1 MPRGR
6 KSGLPAEQLAFLE
19 EHFGEFEKQQAVGGL
34 LTFWPKV
41 TRLWFQKWPVEL
53 ELGLPL
59 LSMDGVMIEDSN
71 LPAEHQLAVGKA
83 QAARKVVSEIQYFE
97 ILQEKSLATG
107 GGTSGSS
114 ATPGM
119 QQLLKGLVQ
128 NHTRKWQRDELW
140 QKLHPE
146 LVESALQAAG
156 FSGLMGV
163 ASANETVE
171 ERQARIKM
179 GRKAQLALRRKVVKS
194 QIGAGTEE
202 QLAELEALYEKQEVK
217 GKAPPAAGPQRDIN
231 CEGIDKMGPLL
242 REMHSILHATTGWVG
257 GTVMTG
263 PVPNQ
268 GGQIGTQSYC
278 FGATP
283 AGNTFEQAHAR
294 WDDAVTKPLR
304 QFGRRVFDQEA
315 RQAVVL
321 QAPPTTEAP
330 AVEAPVIDVEGGSPR
345 LEAME
350 KGAKRPRKRRTG
362 KKQVVSKITEGYD
375 TSLPAPMPSNDDAD
389 TDFDFG
395 GGDDWAYNGADTA
408 PGDIPIDPALLPVAN
423 ALPTPPRPIPHPA
436 YKGAQ
441 FGPPLSSAEPDTGPS
456 DTKRVGLR
464 FHLHST
470 LDLTSDSRNPTP
482 GGTQSGGYICPWYTS
497 HGIYTISSAPRSY
510 CADNSRYGA
519 YSPVESFSTSYSYT
533 CYSSPYADAC
543 RSNPERTSSSHPRLP
558 RRPLLALDPR
568 RPLLLALHRRPPLA
582 APWRLLLAG
591 PQKMLPLRH
600 RALLATTPIWPLW
613 STWTIGPIAR
623 RLARR
628 QILCGIL
635 GVVVEA
641 RRVVEEQ
648 QGVEGAVGVV
658 VRVAGVVACVAVGAV
673 IPLLLDTPP
682 PITAA
687 EKKAIRAGEMARG
700 KAAALQKRLLHN
712 DAGPHDLVIF
722 PRPPA
727 GTEPLRP
734 LHNAAGPH
742 DLVIVPRPPAATEPP
757 RPSRVRRAAVRE
769 GFVLETKKVRTLD
782 EIRAE
787 KAAREEAAGKE
798 GKGKRKRKAEVEN
811 AEPVGPPRKKRMLP
825 AVSHRARADSGGGGG
840 GIWGV
845 AGHAER
851 LEASN
856 AVHARTAGAGAA
868 VFGNCGGAEREYGAC
883 GARADGRGS
892 GGGILAIAGG
902 ADRLQMRWRAQ
913 DGQTSPPDEPLS
925 LR

>member
-1 MPRGR
+1 MRRKMGDKCDFAGCSYDATATLMPRGR

-83 QAARKVVSEIQYFE
+83 QAARKVSS
-97 ILQEKSLATG
+97 KKKRLATG

-179 GRKAQLALRRKVVKS
+179 GRKAQLALRRKVMKS

-217 GKAPPAAGPQRDIN
+217 GKAPPAAGTPAGYQL
-231 CEGIDKMGPLL
+231 GIDKMGPLL

-441 FGPPLSSAEPDTGPS
+441 FGPPLSSAEPDTQAQGSGGLFEITPLSLNSGAQATLNALVS
-456 DTKRVGLR
+456 DFIYTPL
-464 FHLHST
+464 
-470 LDLTSDSRNPTP
+470 LTSPPTP
-482 GGTQSGGYICPWYTS
+482 VTPHLAGHRAGVT
-497 HGIYTISSAPRSY
+497 SAPGTHRTIR
-510 CADNSRYGA
+510 CIQ
-519 YSPVESFSTSYSYT
+519 PLESFSTSYSYT
-533 CYSSPYADAC
+533 FIPRPTPTAAARTPNAPLPRTPDVPVTPRSLATPTPAACSPAAPPPGARPTPPPAPRPTPAPAARSPVAPPPCGTPENASIAPSGTARDHTDLAPVEHMDDWADCPETRPA
-543 RSNPERTSSSHPRLP
+543 SNPLRNTRGGG
-558 RRPLLALDPR
+558 RG
-568 RPLLLALHRRPPLA
+568 A
-582 APWRLLLAG
+582 AG
-591 PQKMLPLRH
+591 GQ
-600 RALLATTPIWPLW
+600 
-613 STWTIGPIAR
+613 
-623 RLARR
+623 
-628 QILCGIL
+628 
-635 GVVVEA
+635 
-641 RRVVEEQ
+641 EQ

-658 VRVAGVVACVAVGAV
+658 VRVAGVVARVAV
-673 IPLLLDTPP
+673 IPLPLDTLP

-700 KAAALQKRLLHN
+700 KAAALQKRLLRN

-742 DLVIVPRPPAATEPP
+742 DLVIVPCPPAATEPP
-757 RPSRVRRAAVRE
+757 RPSRVRRAAVQE

-811 AEPVGPPRKKRMLP
+811 AEPVGPPRKKC
-825 AVSHRARADSGGGGG
+825 S
-840 GIWGV
+840 
-845 AGHAER
+845 EK
-851 LEASN
+851 
-856 AVHARTAGAGAA
+856 
-868 VFGNCGGAEREYGAC
+868 
-883 GARADGRGS
+883 
-892 GGGILAIAGG
+892 
-902 ADRLQMRWRAQ
+902 
-913 DGQTSPPDEPLS
+913 
-925 LR
+925 

>member
-1 MPRGR
+1 MRRKMGDKCDFAGCSYDATATLMPRGR

-83 QAARKVVSEIQYFE
+83 QAARKVSSKKRR
-97 ILQEKSLATG
+97 LTTG

-140 QKLHPE
+140 QKLHPN

-156 FSGLMGV
+156 FSDLMGV

-171 ERQARIKM
+171 ERQARIKI
-179 GRKAQLALRRKVVKS
+179 GRKAQLALRCKVVKS

-217 GKAPPAAGPQRDIN
+217 GRAPPAAGTPAGYQL
-231 CEGIDKMGPLL
+231 GIDKMGPLL

-350 KGAKRPRKRRTG
+350 KGAKRPHKRRTG

-395 GGDDWAYNGADTA
+395 GGDDWAYNGADAA
-408 PGDIPIDPALLPVAN
+408 PGDIPIDPALLPVTN
-423 ALPTPPRPIPHPA
+423 ALPTPPRPIPRPA

-441 FGPPLSSAEPDTGPS
+441 FGPPLSSAEPDTQAQGSGGLFEITPLSLNSGAQAMLNALVS
-456 DTKRVGLR
+456 DFIYTPL
-464 FHLHST
+464 
-470 LDLTSDSRNPTP
+470 LTSPPTP
-482 GGTQSGGYICPWYTS
+482 VTPHLAGRRAGVTSAPGT
-497 HGIYTISSAPRSY
+497 HGIYTISSAPVHT
-510 CADNSRYGA
+510 APTTPDTVHTA
-519 YSPVESFSTSYSYT
+519 P
-533 CYSSPYADAC
+533 SSPSRPATPTPVIPRPTPTPAA
-543 RSNPERTSSSHPRLP
+543 RTPNAPLP
-558 RRPLLALDPR
+558 RTPDPAAPPPGARPTPPPAPR
-568 RPLLLALHRRPPLA
+568 PTPGPPLA
-582 APWRLLLAG
+582 APWHLLLAG

-600 RALLATTPIWPLW
+600 RALLVTTPIWPLW

-623 RLARR
+623 RLP
-628 QILCGIL
+628 
-635 GVVVEA
+635 GVESSA
-641 RRVVEEQ
+641 EYSGGGRGRRVVEEQ
-648 QGVEGAVGVV
+648 QGVEGAVGMV
-658 VRVAGVVACVAVGAV
+658 VRVAGVVAAWRWARWASVGLHAN
-673 IPLLLDTPP
+673 ICGRWKGHPPAAGHPP

-700 KAAALQKRLLHN
+700 KAAALQKRLLRN

-769 GFVLETKKVRTLD
+769 GFVLETKRVGRWMRF
-782 EIRAE
+782 EPR
-787 KAAREEAAGKE
+787 RRRGRRRR
-798 GKGKRKRKAEVEN
+798 GKGKGKRKAEVEN
-811 AEPVGPPRKKRMLP
+811 AEPVGPPRKKC
-825 AVSHRARADSGGGGG
+825 S
-840 GIWGV
+840 
-845 AGHAER
+845 EK
-851 LEASN
+851 
-856 AVHARTAGAGAA
+856 
-868 VFGNCGGAEREYGAC
+868 
-883 GARADGRGS
+883 
-892 GGGILAIAGG
+892 
-902 ADRLQMRWRAQ
+902 
-913 DGQTSPPDEPLS
+913 
-925 LR
+925 